1 MLYYRSTLRMVQRC
15 LLRIVST
22 LKAKKA
28 DTYSCLKRDKKKN
41 LSVSARCY
49 T

>member
-1 MLYYRSTLRMVQRC
+1 MC

-28 DTYSCLKRDKKKN
+28 DTYSCMKRDKKKN
-41 LSVSARCY
+41 FERCSAVTPREDNS
-49 T
+49 TKW